1 VQTGKVGLGVTVGVG
16 VFEAVGEGVA
26 VSDKLIVKLVE
37 THALN

>member
-1 VQTGKVGLGVTVGVG
+1 VAEGGRVAVGVG
-16 VFEAVGEGVA
+16 TGVIDAVGAGVA